1 MTIFYLTSVSALPKT
16 APSTVVVLGKGC
28 SIIMVSNNAY
38 LREVSGKLKLSVCV
52 KHLEDYLAHS
62 KTSMNARYDHLL

>member
-1 MTIFYLTSVSALPKT
+1 
-16 APSTVVVLGKGC
+16 
-28 SIIMVSNNAY
+28 MVSNNAY

-62 KTSMNARYDHLL
+62 KTSMNARYDHLLWNTAHVFAYHISNKYSF